1 MWWTLKLWSLWHFKL
16 VNIQEDVCMLFMH
29 SSIIFFL
36 CIFMLSL
43 SRCRSHILY
52 LPYFTFFLFFATPRI
67 EFPDFFLFP
76 WVFPFVLEIR
86 EKIIFFLENLNIFC
100 TYFCVKE
107 IYLSYLINLFPDY
120 LSFEVFLWIDCGRNF
135 PVFCYLF

>member
-29 SSIIFFL
+29 SSVIFFL

-52 LPYFTFFLFFATPRI
+52 LPYFYILSLLRCSSNRVSRFFFISVSVPICARMK
-67 EFPDFFLFP
+67 
-76 WVFPFVLEIR
+76 R
-86 EKIIFFLENLNIFC
+86 EDNFFLENLNIIC

-120 LSFEVFLWIDCGRNF
+120 LSFEVFLWMLLNWLR
-135 PVFCYLF
+135 